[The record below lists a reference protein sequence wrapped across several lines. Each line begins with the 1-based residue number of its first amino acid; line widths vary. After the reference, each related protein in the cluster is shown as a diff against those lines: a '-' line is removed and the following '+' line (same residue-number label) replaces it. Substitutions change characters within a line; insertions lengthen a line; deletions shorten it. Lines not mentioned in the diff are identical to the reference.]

1 MAIISNRRS
10 VVAQRAQR
18 VAWSGIRK
26 MFERAL
32 ADPSLI
38 NLSVG
43 EPDFPTPSHIVKAAK
58 NALDEGYTRYSP
70 GLGYTTLREAI
81 AVKMERE
88 NGLRIDPARE
98 VIVTAGAMEGIV
110 LALLAT
116 IDPGDEV
123 LIPDP
128 GYTNYEGQVILAGG
142 VPVPVPVSE
151 RHGFS
156 MAPDDVQAALSP
168 RTRALLLNSPAN
180 PTGGTIQPTHLE
192 GLADLCQD
200 RGLVVISDEVYE
212 AIIYDGARNLSI
224 ATLPRMRDRTA
235 TVMSCSKTY
244 AMTGWRVG
252 YVVAGVEITAQM
264 QKLQENVVSCV
275 NSAAQMGALAALGGP
290 QDCVQGMVAE
300 YDRRRKFLVSAL
312 NAINGIR
319 CPMPSGA
326 FYAFPN
332 IGSFGRSSEEFALYL
347 ADNGGVVTV
356 PGTAFGKRGEGH
368 LRLCYAVSMPHL
380 EQAIEGIRRAVK
392 AL

>member
-1 MAIISNRRS
+1 MAIVNQRG
-10 VVAQRAQR
+10 VVARRAQQ

-43 EPDFPTPSHIVKAAK
+43 EPDFPTPPHIVNAAK
-58 NALDEGYTRYSP
+58 KALDEGYTRYSP
-70 GLGYTTLREAI
+70 GLGYAALREAI
-81 AVKMERE
+81 AAKMARE
-88 NGLRIDPARE
+88 NDLSIDPARE

-116 IDPGDEV
+116 IDSGDEV

-142 VPVPVPVSE
+142 VPVPVPISE
-151 RHGFS
+151 AQGFS

-168 RTRALLLNSPAN
+168 RTRALLLNTPAN
-180 PTGGTIQPTHLE
+180 PTGGTIHRAHLE
-192 GLADLCQD
+192 GLAALCRD
-200 RGLVVISDEVYE
+200 RGLIVIADEVYE
-212 AIIYDGARNLSI
+212 AMVYDGAHNFSI
-224 ATLPRMRDRTA
+224 ATLPGMRNRTA

-252 YVVAGVEITAQM
+252 YVVAGAEITAQM

-275 NSAAQMGALAALGGP
+275 NSAAQMGAVAALSGP
-290 QDCVQGMVAE
+290 QDCVREMVAE
-300 YDRRRKFLVSAL
+300 YERRRKFLVSAL
-312 NAINGIR
+312 NEIEGIH
-319 CPMPSGA
+319 CSMPSGA

-332 IGSFGRSSEEFALYL
+332 IQSLGRPAEEFAHWLV
-347 ADNGGVVTV
+347 DKGGVVTV

-368 LRLCYAVSMPHL
+368 LRLCYAVSMPQL
-380 EQAIEGIRRAVK
+380 QRAVEGFERAVD

>member
-1 MAIISNRRS
+1 METLSQRG
-10 VVAQRAQR
+10 VVARRAQQ

-32 ADPSLI
+32 ADPTLV

-43 EPDFPTPSHIVKAAK
+43 EPDFPTPPHIVEAAK
-58 NALDEGYTRYSP
+58 KALDDGYTRYSP
-70 GLGYTTLREAI
+70 GLGYAALREAI
-81 AVKMERE
+81 AAKVRRA
-88 NGLRIDPARE
+88 NGFDVDPARE

-116 IDPGDEV
+116 IDVGDEV
-123 LIPDP
+123 LMPDP
-128 GYTNYEGQVILAGG
+128 GYTNYEGQILLAGG

-151 RHGFS
+151 ENGFS
-156 MAPDDVQAALSP
+156 MAPDDVRAALSP
-168 RTRALLLNSPAN
+168 RTRVLLLNTPAN
-180 PTGGTIQPTHLE
+180 PTGGTIGRAHME
-192 GLADLCQD
+192 GLAALCRD
-200 RGLVVISDEVYE
+200 RELVVIADEVYE
-212 AIIYDGARNLSI
+212 AIIYDGAGNFSI
-224 ATLPRMRDRTA
+224 AALPGMRDRTV

-252 YVVAGVEITAQM
+252 YVVAGAEITAQM

-275 NSAAQMGALAALGGP
+275 NSAAQMGAVAALSGP
-290 QDCVQGMVAE
+290 QDCVDAMVAE

-312 NAINGIR
+312 NEIKGIHCAI
-319 CPMPSGA
+319 PPGA

-332 IGSFGRSSEEFALYL
+332 IGSFGRPAEEFAHWLVDT
-347 ADNGGVVTV
+347 AGVVTV

-368 LRLCYAVSMPHL
+368 LRLCYAVSMPQL
-380 EQAIEGIRRAVK
+380 ERAVDGIARAVR

>member
-88 NGLRIDPARE
+88 NGLRIDPAHE

-128 GYTNYEGQVILAGG
+128 GYTNYE
-142 VPVPVPVSE
+142 
-151 RHGFS
+151 
-156 MAPDDVQAALSP
+156 
-168 RTRALLLNSPAN
+168 
-180 PTGGTIQPTHLE
+180 
-192 GLADLCQD
+192 
-200 RGLVVISDEVYE
+200 
-212 AIIYDGARNLSI
+212 
-224 ATLPRMRDRTA
+224 
-235 TVMSCSKTY
+235 
-244 AMTGWRVG
+244 
-252 YVVAGVEITAQM
+252 
-264 QKLQENVVSCV
+264 
-275 NSAAQMGALAALGGP
+275 
-290 QDCVQGMVAE
+290 
-300 YDRRRKFLVSAL
+300 
-312 NAINGIR
+312 
-319 CPMPSGA
+319 
-326 FYAFPN
+326 
-332 IGSFGRSSEEFALYL
+332 
-347 ADNGGVVTV
+347 
-356 PGTAFGKRGEGH
+356 
-368 LRLCYAVSMPHL
+368 
-380 EQAIEGIRRAVK
+380 
-392 AL
+392 